1 MAGFASMLWLGL
13 TAAVAAN
20 QRRLVFNPTVE
31 REVQSP
37 RSSGHRTR
45 PVVLRAADGTRLCGW
60 LMTPK
65 IPGPHPAVVYFG
77 GRSEEVSWVVRDAGK
92 LFPNMAVLAVN
103 YRGYGESHGVP
114 AEIQMVEDGCML
126 FDWMAARVHVD
137 ARRIA
142 VVGRSLGSG
151 VAVQVAKER
160 PAHSV
165 VLITPYDSILAIA
178 KRKFRVMP
186 IEYMLRHRFES
197 IKYAPA
203 LKAPTYVLRA
213 SSDDVVPHSHTDQL
227 VAKLAQLCGDDFVPE
242 SDHMNIPYL
251 EGTQSRIANFLT
263 SRFGKPLSEAAAAGS
278 PGADTIQMPV
288 DVQAIAVAAGAIPA
302 PAIAAAAID
311 AAPVLLPPPGAA
323 IPAPAIAMVADVT
336 PIAVPGLAAL
346 SMSSAKAELP
356 LSGK

>member
-1 MAGFASMLWLGL
+1 MDTRNKIAAGMAGFASMLWLGL

-20 QRRLVFNPTVE
+20 QRRLVFNPTIE
-31 REVQSP
+31 REVKSP

-45 PVVLRAADGTRLCGW
+45 PVVLRAKDGTRLCGW

-65 IPGPHPAVVYFG
+65 APGRHPAVIYFG

-92 LFPNMAVLAVN
+92 LFPGMAVLAVN

-114 AEIQMVEDGCML
+114 AEIHMIEDGCML
-126 FDWMAARVHVD
+126 FDWLADSVHVD
-137 ARRIA
+137 ARRLA

-197 IKYAPA
+197 IKYAPS

-213 SSDDVVPHSHTDQL
+213 ASDDVVPHSHTDQL
-227 VAKLAQLCGDDFVPE
+227 VAKLARLCGDDIVPD

-251 EGTQSRIANFLT
+251 EATQSRIASFLT
-263 SRFGKPLSEAAAAGS
+263 AQF
-278 PGADTIQMPV
+278 
-288 DVQAIAVAAGAIPA
+288 
-302 PAIAAAAID
+302 
-311 AAPVLLPPPGAA
+311 
-323 IPAPAIAMVADVT
+323 AM
-336 PIAVPGLAAL
+336 PIAVPSVADAMLTTSAAAVSIPAPVSAAVSAVITTAVAETASIAPAATLLPASAILPILPLAA
-346 SMSSAKAELP
+346 K
-356 LSGK
+356 

>member
-20 QRRLVFNPTVE
+20 QRRLVFNPNVQ
-31 REVQSP
+31 REVKSP

-45 PVVLRAADGTRLCGW
+45 PVVLRAKDGTRLSGW
-60 LMTPK
+60 LMTPQT
-65 IPGPHPAVVYFG
+65 PGPHPAVLYFG

-103 YRGYGESHGVP
+103 YRGYGDSQGDP
-114 AEIQMVEDGCML
+114 AEIHIVDDGCML
-126 FDWMAARVHVD
+126 FDWLAARVHVD
-137 ARRIA
+137 PRRIG

-186 IEYMLRHRFES
+186 IQYMLRHRFES

-203 LKAPTYVLRA
+203 LHAPTFVLRA
-213 SSDDVVPHSHTDQL
+213 ASDDVVPHSHTDQL
-227 VAKLAQLCGDDFVPE
+227 VAKLAQLCGDETVPA
-242 SDHMNIPYL
+242 SDHLTIPYL
-251 EGTQSRIANFLT
+251 DDTQARVARFLT
-263 SRFGKPLSEAAAAGS
+263 VQFAKPLAVVAAAAAAS
-278 PGADTIQMPV
+278 CAES
-288 DVQAIAVAAGAIPA
+288 ALVAASTVPVPAAELNVLGPLEIQAAA
-302 PAIAAAAID
+302 PA
-311 AAPVLLPPPGAA
+311 
-323 IPAPAIAMVADVT
+323 
-336 PIAVPGLAAL
+336 
-346 SMSSAKAELP
+346 
-356 LSGK
+356 

>member
-31 REVQSP
+31 REVKNP

-45 PVVLRAADGTRLCGW
+45 PVVLRAKDGTRLSGW
-60 LMTPK
+60 LMTPLV
-65 IPGPHPAVVYFG
+65 PGKHPAVVYFG

-92 LFPNMAVLAVN
+92 LFPGMAVLAVN
-103 YRGYGESHGVP
+103 YRGYGDSHGVP
-114 AEIQMVEDGCML
+114 AEIHMVEDGCML

-137 ARRIA
+137 PRRIA

-165 VLITPYDSILAIA
+165 VLITPYDSILALA

-197 IKYAPA
+197 IKFAPS
-203 LKAPTYVLRA
+203 LKAPTFVLRA
-213 SSDDVVPHSHTDQL
+213 ASDDVVPHSHTDQL
-227 VAKLAQLCGDDFVPE
+227 VAKLARLCGDEVVPD

-251 EGTQSRIANFLT
+251 EETQGRIAAFLT
-263 SRFGKPLSEAAAAGS
+263 TQFAKPIDL
-278 PGADTIQMPV
+278 
-288 DVQAIAVAAGAIPA
+288 VAATT
-302 PAIAAAAID
+302 AIAAARAVAEASATAVIEAEVLAEAEAAVTPAPIPALPAPS
-311 AAPVLLPPPGAA
+311 AAPVL
-323 IPAPAIAMVADVT
+323 
-336 PIAVPGLAAL
+336 
-346 SMSSAKAELP
+346 P
-356 LSGK
+356 LGGP